1 MIKILIGGSPCTY
14 WSIAQQHDRE
24 TICEGQGWELFKNYL
39 IAKDLFCP
47 DYFLYEN
54 NCSASNEIKNEIEK
68 TLSYKRIEINSSLVS
83 AQNRNRFYVT
93 NIPNITLPKDKG
105 LVVRDILDI
114 NNNEKIYHMSDAV
127 SNKRLSKTG
136 IKRVGIVNHSY
147 SQGNRVYSIDG
158 KSVTLCANGGGLG
171 AKTGLYLMDNG
182 DVRKLS
188 VTEAMRLQTVP
199 EYIKFNCSNTQIYK
213 QLGNGWTIDVIKEFF
228 KQLPKDKEIVV
239 LSMYDGMSCGQIAFK
254 ELGINIKTY
263 IAVEIDKYCQD
274 TIMTNFP
281 NTILFNDA
289 FDIRNKESKL
299 YSYIKN
305 FAFELN

>member
-14 WSIAQQHDRE
+14 WSICQKNNRE
-24 TICEGQGWELFKNYL
+24 TTCNGQGWELFKNYL
-39 IAKDLFCP
+39 IAKQLFQP

-54 NCSASNEIKNEIEK
+54 NCSASDEIKNEIEHS
-68 TLSYKRIEINSSLVS
+68 LSQKRIEFNSSLVS

-93 NIPNITLPKDKG
+93 NIPNIVLPKDKG
-105 LVVRDILDI
+105 LTVRDILDTE
-114 NNNEKIYHMSDAV
+114 NDEKIYHMSDELP
-127 SNKRLSKTG
+127 NKRPSKTG
-136 IKRVGIVNHSY
+136 IKRVGLVNHSN

-158 KSVTLCANGGGLG
+158 KSVTLTANGGGMG

-188 VTEAMRLQTVP
+188 VKEAMRLQTVP

-228 KQLPKDKEIVV
+228 KQLPKDEEIIV

-254 ELGINIKTY
+254 ELNIDIKTY

-281 NTILFNDA
+281 NTVLFSDA
-289 FDIRNKESKL
+289 FDIRDENSKL
-299 YSYIKN
+299 YSYITN
-305 FAFELN
+305 I